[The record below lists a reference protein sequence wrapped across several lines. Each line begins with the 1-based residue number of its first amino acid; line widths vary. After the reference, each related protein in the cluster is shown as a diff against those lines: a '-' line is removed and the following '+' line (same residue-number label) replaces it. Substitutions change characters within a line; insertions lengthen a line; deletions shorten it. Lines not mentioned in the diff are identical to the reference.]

1 MSIEISKQTVIHAYH
16 DYDSKYGVWG
26 WCTLDKAGC
35 LIDYVNEIC
44 SRVEFPKCVEIGVY
58 GGKSILP
65 VALELKRHKKGIV
78 YAIDPW
84 SNEEATKGYSDLHY
98 NFWSTVDLNRVLNI
112 FRGIISDFQLEPYVN
127 IVRST
132 SDDAPEYQDID
143 LLYIDGQHTE
153 QALKD
158 ASKYATQVKK
168 DGYCLVDDVNWGVVG
183 NVPDYLRT
191 LGFQHIHT
199 VDQCQ
204 VFKRTFKYDFPSDFD
219 WADFRLDQI
228 SCMKREIIT
237 ESAYRFWNDVKEGD
251 VVVDIGASVG
261 PWTTS
266 ILDKKPKKVYCV
278 EPSSNFIKSLE
289 KNCRSH
295 LNELYDDTIV
305 CVNKAIVNNE
315 QDYVDIFGGDKNYTT
330 LTFKKFIEDNKI
342 DYIDFLKIDCEGG
355 EYNIFTDQN
364 IDFLINNVGF
374 ISMEIH
380 FNGEGFRE
388 KFKYIRNN
396 YFKKFGDYKVMS
408 CTTQNINYGVA
419 VDLTDK
425 IWNDKFIDEYQLE
438 IMLYI
443 KNDKKLDF
451 VINDVSKA
459 KGTVWVV
466 DNFYEDPHK
475 VREFALQQE
484 FFEGGIGRGFIGRRT
499 VNQFLFSSLKEKFE
513 NIMGKKIT
521 KWQEYDMNGKFQ
533 VAWSGE
539 PLVWHCDAQQW
550 GGMLYLTPD
559 APYQCGTT
567 LYANKKT
574 RARTYFDPGWD
585 IDWSNVPGD
594 PHLDGTPWEPVD
606 VMGNVF
612 NRLVIFDASAIHSAS
627 EYFGTVKENARLWQ
641 MFFFDAD

>member
-1 MSIEISKQTVIHAYH
+1 MSIEISKQTVIHAYS
-16 DYDSKYGVWG
+16 DYDNKFGTWG

-44 SRVEFPKCVEIGVY
+44 SRVQSPKCVEIGVY
-58 GGKSILP
+58 AGKSILP
-65 VALELKRHKKGIV
+65 VALELKRHGKGIV
-78 YAIDPW
+78 HAIDPW
-84 SNEEATKGYSDLHY
+84 SNEEAVKGYSDLDF
-98 NFWSTVDLNRVLNI
+98 NFWNNIDLNRALNI
-112 FRGIISDFQLEPYVN
+112 FRVSISEFQLESYVD

-132 SDDAPEYQDID
+132 SDEAPEYHDID

-158 ASKYATQVKK
+158 ARKYATHVK
-168 DGYCLVDDVNWGVVG
+168 DGGYCLVDDVNWGVVG
-183 NVPDYLRT
+183 EVPNLLREM
-191 LGFQHIHT
+191 GFVWVHT
-199 VDQCQ
+199 VDVCQ
-204 VFKRTFKYDFPSDFD
+204 VFK
-219 WADFRLDQI
+219 
-228 SCMKREIIT
+228 
-237 ESAYRFWNDVKEGD
+237 
-251 VVVDIGASVG
+251 
-261 PWTTS
+261 
-266 ILDKKPKKVYCV
+266 
-278 EPSSNFIKSLE
+278 
-289 KNCRSH
+289 
-295 LNELYDDTIV
+295 
-305 CVNKAIVNNE
+305 
-315 QDYVDIFGGDKNYTT
+315 
-330 LTFKKFIEDNKI
+330 
-342 DYIDFLKIDCEGG
+342 
-355 EYNIFTDQN
+355 
-364 IDFLINNVGF
+364 
-374 ISMEIH
+374 
-380 FNGEGFRE
+380 
-388 KFKYIRNN
+388 
-396 YFKKFGDYKVMS
+396 
-408 CTTQNINYGVA
+408 
-419 VDLTDK
+419 
-425 IWNDKFIDEYQLE
+425 
-438 IMLYI
+438 
-443 KNDKKLDF
+443 KKLVPQLDAK
-451 VINDVSKA
+451 INSDL

-499 VNQFLFSSLKEKFE
+499 VNQFLFPSLKEKFE

-585 IDWSNVPGD
+585 ADWSNVPGD